1 MILRSFLN
9 YNTNAWQDQNLK
21 KLFTEVY
28 KNGYRNCVSAVTRKG
43 GEGAAKNKNKIGRE
57 VANDENRIG

>member
-1 MILRSFLN
+1 M
-9 YNTNAWQDQNLK
+9 
-21 KLFTEVY
+21 
-28 KNGYRNCVSAVTRKG
+28 SAVTRKG